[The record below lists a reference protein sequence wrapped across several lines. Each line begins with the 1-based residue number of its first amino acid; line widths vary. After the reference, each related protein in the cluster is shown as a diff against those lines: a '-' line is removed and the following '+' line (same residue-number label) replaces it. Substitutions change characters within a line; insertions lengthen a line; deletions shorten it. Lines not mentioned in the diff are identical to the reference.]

1 MSVNQ
6 INALNLKEIAMT
18 WQQSATPLHRFYSCL
33 PYLLPMSSV
42 VIYGAV
48 LFQQFPILALPFIPF
63 IWVYGNVL
71 AYPLVPL
78 LGLTGEFFLFM
89 GLYFLVVKDSRIPHF
104 IRFNT
109 MQSLLMQIVLFIA
122 QLFFQVLEQLA
133 SNSLPLIISSIF
145 ANTIFIGTMLL
156 AIYAIYQSIKG
167 EYSDIP
173 TLSQAASF
181 QCEI

>member
-1 MSVNQ
+1 MN
-6 INALNLKEIAMT
+6 
-18 WQQSATPLHRFYSCL
+18 WQQTATPLHRFYSCL
-33 PYLLPMSSV
+33 PYLLPMSAG

-48 LFQQFPILALPFIPF
+48 LFQQFPLLIFPFIPF
-63 IWVYGNVL
+63 IWIYGNVL
-71 AYPLVPL
+71 SLPLVPF

-89 GLYFLVVKDSRIPHF
+89 GLYFLVVRDSRVPHF

-109 MQSLLMQIVLFIA
+109 MQALLMQIVLFIG
-122 QLFFQVLEQLA
+122 QVLFQFLEQLA
-133 SNSLPLIISSIF
+133 NDALPSLLSNTF
-145 ANTIFIGTMLL
+145 ANTIFIGLTLL
-156 AIYAIYQSIKG
+156 TGYAVYHSFKG